1 LETRNQACLT
11 QYFEFLIVQKNLS
24 VHTIKA
30 YQSDLMNC
38 LHILECKGIPFE
50 NINTLS
56 YSQLRVWLIHL
67 MQQQLSHSSI
77 NRKTAALNS
86 YFRFALNKGWISRN
100 PMENHKSLKLEKK
113 GMLPFSKKEINALF
127 NLQIDEDNYEQLRD
141 ITILE
146 LLYGTGVRK
155 SELIH
160 LKLIDVDLST
170 RTIKVLGKRNKE
182 RYIPLIH
189 HTSNQLSKYLKV
201 RNNLF
206 EGFSASYLF
215 LTNKGQKMY
224 PNLVNR
230 IVNSY
235 LNRVSVKTK
244 KSPHVLRHTFAT
256 HLLQNGAD
264 INSVKEL
271 LGHSSLAAT
280 QIYTH
285 ADIELLKEVHK
296 NAHPRGEND

>member
-1 LETRNQACLT
+1 METRSQTFLT
-11 QYFEFLIVQKNLS
+11 QYFEFLSVQKNLS

-30 YQSDLMNC
+30 YQSDLLSC
-38 LHILECKGIPFE
+38 LHILEQEGVSFG

-56 YSQLRVWLIHL
+56 YSQLRIWLIHL
-67 MQQQLSHSSI
+67 MQQELSHSSI

-86 YFRFALNKGWISRN
+86 YFRFALNKGWVSKN
-100 PMENHKSLKLEKK
+100 PMENHKSLKFEKK
-113 GMLPFSKKEINALF
+113 AMLPFSKEEINALF
-127 NLQIDEDNYEQLRD
+127 NIAIDESNYEELRNV
-141 ITILE
+141 TILE
-146 LLYGTGVRK
+146 LFYATGIRK

-160 LKLIDVDLST
+160 LKLSDVDVDS

-182 RYIPLIH
+182 RFIPLIE
-189 HTSNQLSKYLKV
+189 HTASRIANYLSL
-201 RNNLF
+201 RNHLF
-206 EGFSASYLF
+206 ESASDSFLF
-215 LTNKGQKMY
+215 LTAKGQKMY

-230 IVNSY
+230 SVNAY
-235 LNRVSVKTK
+235 LKRVSVKTK

-296 NAHPRGEND
+296 NAHPRGEKE

>member
-1 LETRNQACLT
+1 METRNQAFLT
-11 QYFEFLIVQKNLS
+11 EYFEFLNVQKNLS
-24 VHTIKA
+24 IHTIKA

-38 LHILECKGIPFE
+38 LHILECEGISFE

-56 YSQLRVWLIHL
+56 YNQLRVWLIHL
-67 MQQQLSHSSI
+67 MQEQLSHSSI

-86 YFRFALNKGWISRN
+86 YFKFALNKGWVAQN
-100 PMENHKSLKLEKK
+100 PMENHKSLKFEKK
-113 GMLPFSKKEINALF
+113 TMLPFSKEEINALF
-127 NLQIDEDNYEQLRD
+127 NLEIDDENFEQLRD
-141 ITILE
+141 MTILE
-146 LLYGTGVRK
+146 LFYSTGLRK

-160 LKLIDVDLST
+160 LKLTDVDLST

-182 RYIPLIH
+182 RYIPLIQ
-189 HTSNQLSKYLKV
+189 HTSDRLSKYLNV

-206 EGFSASYLF
+206 ESFSASYLF
-215 LTNKGQKMY
+215 LTAKGQKMY

-230 IVNSY
+230 IVNAY
-235 LNRVSVKTK
+235 LKRVSVKIK

>member
-1 LETRNQACLT
+1 METRNQACLT

>member
-1 LETRNQACLT
+1 METRNQACLT

-189 HTSNQLSKYLKV
+189 HTSNRLSKYLKV

-235 LNRVSVKTK
+235 LKRVSVKTK

>member
-1 LETRNQACLT
+1 METRNQACLT

-189 HTSNQLSKYLKV
+189 HTSNRLSKYLKV